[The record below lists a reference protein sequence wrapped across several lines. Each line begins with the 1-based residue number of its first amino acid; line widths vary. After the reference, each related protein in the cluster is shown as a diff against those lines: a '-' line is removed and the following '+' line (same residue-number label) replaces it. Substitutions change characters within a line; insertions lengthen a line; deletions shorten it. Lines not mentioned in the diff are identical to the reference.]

1 MARIRKAR
9 AAARTLISKSP
20 KGPPTDLAAIA
31 KILKA
36 QIELRDDLGPNVA
49 GVLIPLPERS
59 GWVIAVNG
67 DDPES
72 RRRFTIAHEIGHI
85 ILHGYTAPH
94 ADGSFQL
101 RMRNEESATGTV
113 DEEIEA
119 NQFAAELLLPAD
131 LLLKDVSS
139 VVLEHESKASSSTGF
154 DDTLAKLAA
163 KYGVSR
169 QALALRLSAL
179 GVL

>member
-1 MARIRKAR
+1 M
-9 AAARTLISKSP
+9 LSKSP
-20 KGPPTDLAAIA
+20 KGIPTDLDAIA
-31 KILKA
+31 ANLGA
-36 QIELRDDLGPNVA
+36 SVESRDDLGPNVA
-49 GVLIPLPERS
+49 GVLIPLPER
-59 GWVIAVNG
+59 GRWVIAVNAN
-67 DDPES
+67 DPES
-72 RRRFTIAHEIGHI
+72 RRRFTIAHEIAHI

-139 VVLEHESKASSSTGF
+139 VVLEHESKASSSAGF